1 MSDPEIMMKAM
12 ESSPQL
18 KQMVDSNPMM
28 KMMMSNPELLKAIMS
43 KYFINSA
50 P

>member
-1 MSDPEIMMKAM
+1 MSDPDIMIKAM

-28 KMMMSNPELLKAIMS
+28 IMMMSNPELMKAVMS
-43 KYFINSA
+43 M
-50 P
+50 